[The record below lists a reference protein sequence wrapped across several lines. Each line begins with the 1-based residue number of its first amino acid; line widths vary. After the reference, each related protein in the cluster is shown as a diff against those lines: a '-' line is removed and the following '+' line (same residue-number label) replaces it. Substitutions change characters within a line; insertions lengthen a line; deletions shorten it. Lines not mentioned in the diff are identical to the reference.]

1 MRRFHGNG
9 IILAFLFLMSTLC
22 GCASVTMRQSLPEK
36 VDAPEKALFE
46 GEWVS
51 EGQIIY
57 IRFGEGGHGRFA
69 GVDWKEGRFQLDEGE
84 MIVTKGEGRS
94 FLSVRIEENGVW
106 DERYY
111 FARYRF
117 TESGDLELWLPDTKA
132 FAEAIEKGTLEGVVE
147 KGKHTQSVTISSKPE
162 KVLSFLNDPAHDA
175 LFDSKEPMILKRLIL
190 PPAASEKDG
199 ASSGEGPAAGTEVGE
214 DVGQSPALK
223 ELLKE

>member
-1 MRRFHGNG
+1 MKRFHGNG
-9 IILAFLFLMSTLC
+9 RILAFLFLVSTLC
-22 GCASVTMRQSLPEK
+22 GCASVAMRQPLPEK

-162 KVLSFLNDPAHDA
+162 KVLAFLIASENEM

-190 PPAASEKDG
+190 SPSTGEKDG
-199 ASSGEGPAAGTEVGE
+199 STTDEGSEAGT
-214 DVGQSPALK
+214 DVEEGAGQAPVLK

>member
-1 MRRFHGNG
+1 MKRFYGNG
-9 IILAFLFLMSTLC
+9 RILAFLFLVWTLC
-22 GCASVTMRQSLPEK
+22 GCASVAMRQPLPEK

-162 KVLSFLNDPAHDA
+162 KVLAFLIASENEM

-190 PPAASEKDG
+190 SPSTGEKDG
-199 ASSGEGPAAGTEVGE
+199 STTDEGSEDGTDVEEGAGQAPV
-214 DVGQSPALK
+214 LK
-223 ELLKE
+223 ELPKE

>member
-1 MRRFHGNG
+1 MKRFHGNG

-162 KVLSFLNDPAHDA
+162 KVLAFLIASENEM

-190 PPAASEKDG
+190 SPSTGEKDG
-199 ASSGEGPAAGTEVGE
+199 STTDEGSEDGTDVEEGAGQAPV
-214 DVGQSPALK
+214 LK
-223 ELLKE
+223 ELPKE